1 LATVERL
8 VEIVHAAGARVAA
21 HSTTRHVTELIRAGV
36 DSVEHGPAMDESD
49 LGNLAAGHGA
59 WTPTLC
65 AAVGEPQSDLER
77 QRRQHEM
84 RDRLTYLLPAAIA
97 RGVTVMTGTD
107 VVGTVPR
114 EVALLTE
121 LGLTP
126 TQALAAAT
134 TAARRFLGF
143 PDLHEGE
150 PADLVTYDHDP
161 RNDPAILNQPVA
173 VMRQGIRLR

>member
-1 LATVERL
+1 
-8 VEIVHAAGARVAA
+8 
-21 HSTTRHVTELIRAGV
+21 
-36 DSVEHGPAMDESD
+36 
-49 LGNLAAGHGA
+49 AAGHGA

-65 AAVGEPQSDLER
+65 AALGEPQSDPER
-77 QRRQHEM
+77 LRWQREL
-84 RDRLTYLLPAAIA
+84 RDRLSFLLPAAIA

-121 LGLTP
+121 LGLRP

-134 TAARRFLGF
+134 TGARRFLGF
-143 PDLHEGE
+143 PDLQDGE

-161 RNDPAILNQPVA
+161 RDDAAILARPVA
-173 VMRQGIRLR
+173 VVRQGIRLR